1 MNMRSI
7 RFRLTVWYSL
17 ALGAGLVFFGLV
29 TWVSMRQSL
38 LYDARDLLITQIGSA
53 QSFVDAELV
62 DPKVVLLEELSEY
75 AHALPVGNILQI
87 RGGAKQIIFSSVEGF
102 PWRGGP
108 ESTLTTRPVFWQG
121 KTYLFGTET
130 KTIHSSPWQ
139 FAFFVSLDETNR
151 LLNKLRLFLI
161 TLLPA
166 VMIAAAWGGSW
177 LSRRALKPVDDL
189 TAAARSVSLESL
201 SRRLFVPQTGD
212 EIQRLA
218 ETLNAL
224 LSRLDAALQRLSQFT
239 ANAAHEL
246 RTPVAV
252 IRTTAELAAR
262 RDRPA
267 ESYRQALVQVTSEA
281 EGMTKLLDDLL
292 LLARTDSAA
301 VEMPKQ
307 AFDLASTVKEACGQM
322 NPLALTRQIQ
332 LEYLPGVK
340 STLVMGN
347 EAAIRQLAVVLLDN
361 AIKYSPRGGEVR
373 VSIKDNEE
381 RIHLEV
387 ADSGPGIREEDRPHI
402 FERFYR
408 SPKIQYANPSGS
420 GLGLALAASIAKMH
434 ATEIEVAGSPMGGTV
449 FSIDL
454 GKPAAPVA
462 AGQGWDSS

>member
-17 ALGAGLVFFGLV
+17 ALAAGLVFFGLV
-29 TWVSMRQSL
+29 TWISMRQSL
-38 LYDARDLLITQIGSA
+38 LYDARDLLVTQIRSA
-53 QSFVDAELV
+53 QSFVDSELD
-62 DPKVVLLEELSEY
+62 DPKVILVEELNEY
-75 AHALPVGNILQI
+75 AHALPAGNILQI
-87 RGGAKQIIFSSVEGF
+87 RGGAKQVAFSSMKGF
-102 PWRGGP
+102 PWLG
-108 ESTLTTRPVFWQG
+108 ESAGELTTRTMFWQG
-121 KTYLFGTET
+121 KPYLLGTQE
-130 KTIHSSPWQ
+130 KTIHGSQWQ

-166 VMIAAAWGGSW
+166 VMIVAAFGGSW

-189 TAAARSVSLESL
+189 TAAARSVSVESL

-224 LSRLDAALQRLSQFT
+224 LSRLDAALQRLLQFT

-262 RDRPA
+262 RDRPG
-267 ESYRQALVQVTSEA
+267 ESYRRALMQVTSEA

-292 LLARTDSAA
+292 LLARNDSAV

-307 AFDLASTVKEACGQM
+307 AFDLAKTLNDACGQM
-322 NPLALTRQIQ
+322 SPLALTRQIH
-332 LEYLPGVK
+332 LECVAGAK
-340 STLVMGN
+340 MLVMGN

-361 AIKYSPRGGEVR
+361 AIKYSPQGGEVQ
-373 VSIKDNEE
+373 VLIKDAEE
-381 RIHLEV
+381 TIQLEV
-387 ADSGPGIREEDRPHI
+387 ADGGPGIPEQDRPHI

-408 SPKIQYANPSGS
+408 SPQAQYAHPSGS
-420 GLGLALAASIAKMH
+420 GLGLALAASIARMH
-434 ATEIEVAGSPMGGTV
+434 ATEVEVAQSLLGGTL
-449 FSIDL
+449 FSINL
-454 GKPAAPVA
+454 QKAAATVA
-462 AGQGWDSS
+462 ADSSLR

>member
-17 ALGAGLVFFGLV
+17 ALAAGLVFFGLV
-29 TWVSMRQSL
+29 TWISMRQSL
-38 LYDARDLLITQIGSA
+38 LYDARGLLTTQIRSA
-53 QSFVDAELV
+53 QSFVDAELN
-62 DPKVVLLEELSEY
+62 DPKVNLVEELNEY
-75 AHALPVGNILQI
+75 SHALPMGNILQI
-87 RGGAKQIIFSSVEGF
+87 WGGAKQVVFSSVEGF
-102 PWRGGP
+102 PGRS
-108 ESTLTTRPVFWQG
+108 ESASALTMQTIFWQG
-121 KTYLFGTET
+121 KPYLFGTET
-130 KTIHSSPWQ
+130 KNIHGRQWQ

-166 VMIAAAWGGSW
+166 VMLAAPLGGSW

-262 RDRPA
+262 RDRPG
-267 ESYRQALVQVTSEA
+267 ESYRQALMQVMSEA

-292 LLARTDSAA
+292 LLARNDSAV

-307 AFDLASTVKEACGQM
+307 AFDLANTVKEACGQM
-322 NPLALTRQIQ
+322 SPLALTRRIQ
-332 LEYLPGVK
+332 LECLAGAK
-340 STLVMGN
+340 SILVTGN

-361 AIKYSPRGGEVR
+361 AIKYSPQGGEVQ

-381 RIHLEV
+381 TIQLEV
-387 ADSGPGIREEDRPHI
+387 ADSGPGIRDEDRPHI

-408 SPKIQYANPSGS
+408 SPQVQYANPSGS

-434 ATEIEVAGSPMGGTV
+434 ATEVEVARSRLGGSL
-449 FSIDL
+449 FSINL
-454 GKPAAPVA
+454 QKASAPVA
-462 AGQGWDSS
+462 VEPGLR